1 MTEKEI
7 RVLMIRKD
15 VRAVDIARKINVHRS
30 WITNVIKGR
39 RPTRRIQKA
48 IADALDKPVEKLF
61 PPQKKAA

>member
-7 RVLMIRKD
+7 KILMIRKD

-39 RPTRRIQKA
+39 RPTRRIQQA
-48 IADALDKPVEKLF
+48 IADALNKPVEKLF
-61 PPQKKAA
+61 PSYKKAA